1 MTRPHLG
8 DRRSPPTSAAAPD
21 PRREAVRA
29 FTDRYG
35 EPPEAVAFAPGR
47 VNLIG
52 EHLDYCGLPVLPAAL
67 RQGVALAFRRR
78 EDDRLRCASAEF
90 PDEPADFRLGFG
102 NGSGIGEA
110 PAPPAGFARYLAA
123 AATGLRAGPRFGARI
138 GPRFGH
144 RIRGFDGF
152 LHSSL
157 PPASGLSSS
166 SAVVVAAALAL
177 LAANDRLAPENGPP
191 PTRPLPPAERRR
203 PATDLPTD
211 LPTNLAADLAPDLP
225 PDLSADLALDL
236 AAAESGVAIRGGAM
250 DQSVCLGAVPGHALL
265 ISAAP
270 PARTPI
276 WTPVPVPAARFAF
289 LAAFSGQRAEKGASG
304 GPAKRLYNARV
315 VEAAAAL
322 AEAGRLF
329 GGRAP
334 ASPGAAADLL
344 AERPAGELLRIARRL
359 DPPLDR
365 RFRHLVTETRRVEE
379 AVRCLRAA
387 DPERQPEEGPP
398 ERQPAL
404 QAERR
409 SEGQPERL
417 GALLDASHASLRDD
431 YEVSTPELD
440 ALVREARCGGA
451 LGARLT
457 GAGFGG
463 SAVILSTP
471 EARPALRAHLEK
483 RFCAPRGLAEPDGR
497 HLLDADPAG
506 PAALFPAAAFL

>member
-1 MTRPHLG
+1 MT
-8 DRRSPPTSAAAPD
+8 PPTPAPTPPPRPSPTLPPRPSPAPD
-21 PRREAVRA
+21 PRRDAARA
-29 FTDRYG
+29 FADRYG

-90 PDEPADFRLGFG
+90 PDESADFR
-102 NGSGIGEA
+102 IGEA
-110 PAPPAGFARYLAA
+110 EAPPPAGFARYLAA
-123 AATGLRAGPRFGARI
+123 AATGLRAGGRVGPRI
-138 GPRFGH
+138 GT

-177 LAANDRLAPENGPP
+177 LAANDRLAPANGPTP
-191 PTRPLPPAERRR
+191 GRPLPATERRR
-203 PATDLPTD
+203 LPT
-211 LPTNLAADLAPDLP
+211 DLAPDLALP
-225 PDLSADLALDL
+225 ADLAADLALDL

-270 PARTPI
+270 PTWTPT
-276 WTPVPVPAARFAF
+276 WTPVPVAAARFAF

-322 AEAGRLF
+322 AEAGRIL
-329 GGRAP
+329 G
-334 ASPGAAADLL
+334 SPGAAADLL
-344 AERPAGELLRIARRL
+344 AERSPGELLRAARRL
-359 DPPLDR
+359 HPPLDR
-365 RFRHLVTETRRVEE
+365 RLRHLVTETGRVEE
-379 AVRCLRAA
+379 AVRLLREEEPARPPERLA
-387 DPERQPEEGPP
+387 ERQPE
-398 ERQPAL
+398 RWA
-404 QAERR
+404 
-409 SEGQPERL
+409 ERL

-440 ALVREARCGGA
+440 ALVREARLGGA

-463 SAVILSTP
+463 SAVILATP
-471 EARPALRAHLEK
+471 ETRPALRAHLED
-483 RFCAPRGLAEPDGR
+483 RFYAPRGLAEPGGR

>member
-1 MTRPHLG
+1 MTLPPPGNRRP
-8 DRRSPPTSAAAPD
+8 RPTPPPTPPPRPSPRPSPTLPPTPSAAPD

-90 PDEPADFRLGFG
+90 PEESADFR
-102 NGSGIGEA
+102 IGEVEA
-110 PAPPAGFARYLAA
+110 APPAGFARYLAA
-123 AATGLRAGPRFGARI
+123 AATGLRAGGRVGPRI
-138 GPRFGH
+138 GT

-177 LAANDRLAPENGPP
+177 LAANDELPTKDGSGPGPP
-191 PTRPLPPAERRR
+191 LPAAERRR
-203 PATDLPTD
+203 LPTD
-211 LPTNLAADLAPDLP
+211 LA
-225 PDLSADLALDL
+225 ADLALDL

-270 PARTPI
+270 PAWTPT

-304 GPAKRLYNARV
+304 GAAKRLYNARV

-322 AEAGRLF
+322 AEAGRIL
-329 GGRAP
+329 G
-334 ASPGAAADLL
+334 SPGAAADLL
-344 AERPAGELLRIARRL
+344 AERPAGELLRVARRL

-379 AVRCLRAA
+379 AVRCLRKEE
-387 DPERQPEEGPP
+387 PGRQPEEG
-398 ERQPAL
+398 R
-404 QAERR
+404 
-409 SEGQPERL
+409 PERL
-417 GALLDASHASLRDD
+417 PERWAERWAERWGALLDASHASLRDD

-440 ALVREARCGGA
+440 ALVREARRGGA

-471 EARPALRAHLEK
+471 EARPALRAHLED
-483 RFCAPRGLAEPDGR
+483 RFYAPRGLAEPDGR